1 MTNFIRKACGTQF
14 AESQSPPAAF
24 PICSDDRQ
32 FIGWDGQEWIPSAAL
47 GLSHHLVLRE
57 ESENWGRRAASA
69 H

>member
-14 AESQSPPAAF
+14 AESQSPPPHF
-24 PICSDDRQ
+24 Q
-32 FIGWDGQEWIPSAAL
+32 SAATIASSL
-47 GLSHHLVLRE
+47 AGMVRNGYRPPPWALSHHLVLRE